1 LHLIVVYVRICAA
14 MGKAKSRADIQK
26 AYRERKKLENAEA
39 FREKERQR
47 WHKRRGQKL
56 VKSIEDMNEREKRV
70 MRRKWRQDK
79 SEYRQKLKVSKAS
92 TPPSSD
98 EDHRKKRGRA
108 TLARNQRKAYRTIR
122 KLSVKLTDQTRYV
135 EKYKKR
141 WLRLRKM
148 HTISKL
154 SSGIDVDENSNRN
167 HESSVSTDV
176 SNASYLD
183 AEPDQTT

>member
-1 LHLIVVYVRICAA
+1 
-14 MGKAKSRADIQK
+14 M
-26 AYRERKKLENAEA
+26 
-39 FREKERQR
+39 
-47 WHKRRGQKL
+47 
-56 VKSIEDMNEREKRV
+56 
-70 MRRKWRQDK
+70 
-79 SEYRQKLKVSKAS
+79 SKAS